1 MKTLLKLEQLGLFLL
16 SLLLFSQIG
25 HAWWVFLALLL
36 MPDLA
41 MLGCRFGPVA
51 GAAAYNSPIIKAWQ
65 RCSLQV
71 ESWPGARRWP

>member
-1 MKTLLKLEQLGLFLL
+1 
-16 SLLLFSQIG
+16 
-25 HAWWVFLALLL
+25 

-71 ESWPGARRWP
+71 ESWPGARR